1 MDDKKKKKTTQEKLD
16 DVNVDLNS
24 FKKNDVVKR
33 SEKKGKAKRTSS
45 AGSLSFGG
53 SLLGGKVTRM
63 QRKKG
68 NRSSR

>member
-1 MDDKKKKKTTQEKLD
+1 MADKKKKTTQEKLD
-16 DVNVDLNS
+16 AVNVDLNS
-24 FKKNDVVKR
+24 FKKKDVVNW

-45 AGSLSFGG
+45 AGGLSFGG
-53 SLLGGKVTRM
+53 SRLGGRGTRM